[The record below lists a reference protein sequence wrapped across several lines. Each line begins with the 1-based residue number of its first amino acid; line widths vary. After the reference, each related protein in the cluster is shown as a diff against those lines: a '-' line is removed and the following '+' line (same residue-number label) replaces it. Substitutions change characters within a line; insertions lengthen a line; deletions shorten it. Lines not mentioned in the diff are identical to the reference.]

1 MALQREPVPVLRGST
16 GRKPYCSQIP
26 LRSCGSC
33 RRKHLDSDIAIELGV
48 SRAIHLAHSARP
60 DRADDF
66 VRGGSV
72 P

>member
-16 GRKPYCSQIP
+16 GCKTYCSQIP

-33 RRKHLDSDIAIELGV
+33 RRKHLDSDIAN
-48 SRAIHLAHSARP
+48 
-60 DRADDF
+60 RADDF
-66 VRGGSV
+66 VRTKSFAGGSV